1 MVFGIVVEGESDSVV
16 YRALIRRIRPDVDL
30 VLSQP
35 CQGVAGV
42 RRKFVGWLKY
52 FQWHSG
58 HQVGKALVIRDSD
71 CDASRPLEDEL
82 GRILDQSGFR
92 KKLTLPVHFY
102 ATKCMV
108 ETWLLAER
116 ARSTTL
122 HCSGARLHL
131 LNAVADPLE
140 GATNAKRPCSGGCSP
155 QARLP
160 ADPAVYAAV
169 AATADIDRIKQ
180 RCPYFQQFIDCVH
193 GC

>member
-16 YRALIRRIRPDVDL
+16 YRALIKRIRPDVDV

-35 CQGVAGV
+35 CHGVAGV
-42 RRKFVGWLKY
+42 RRKFVGWLKH

-71 CDASRPLEDEL
+71 CEASRALENEL
-82 GRILDQSGFR
+82 SRILDQSGFR
-92 KKLTLPVHFY
+92 EKLTLPVHFF

-108 ETWLLAER
+108 ETWLLADESAVNVVAQQR
-116 ARSTTL
+116 GKTPTAQP
-122 HCSGARLHL
+122 
-131 LNAVADPLE
+131 VADPLE
-140 GATNAKRPCSGGCSP
+140 GARDAKVLFRRMLS

-160 ADPAVYAAV
+160 ADPAVYGAV
-169 AATADIDRIKQ
+169 AAAADIDRIRQ
-180 RCPYFQQFIDCVH
+180 RCPHFQQFIDYVH